1 MSSYIGDLNSI
12 VNSYAAT
19 AASSASRKSD
29 DTNSTSLGITDF
41 LTLMVAQFQNQS
53 LDSTADTS
61 DMLNQLVQMTV
72 VQAMSEMSEAM
83 KDVSDSNVMT
93 YTASLV
99 GKEVTVAA
107 FDEKGNFSEKVGTV
121 TGTAVYNGEH
131 VLYVDGESYT
141 MSQLMAVGRL
151 PEE

>member
-1 MSSYIGDLNSI
+1 MSSYIGDLSSI
-12 VNSYAAT
+12 VNSYTAA
-19 AASSASRKSD
+19 AASSATSSNTD
-29 DTNSTSLGITDF
+29 NTSLDMTDF

-53 LDSTADTS
+53 IDSTADTS

-72 VQAMSEMSEAM
+72 VQAMSEMSAAM
-83 KDVSDSNVMT
+83 QDVADSNVMA

-99 GKEVTVAA
+99 GKEVTVANYV
-107 FDEKGNFSEKVGTV
+107 DGNFTEKVGTV
-121 TGTAVYNGEH
+121 TGTAVYDGEH
-131 VLYVDGESYT
+131 ILYVDGEAYS

>member
-1 MSSYIGDLNSI
+1 MSSYIGDLNSV

-19 AASSASRKSD
+19 AASSTSKKSD
-29 DTNSTSLGITDF
+29 ETNSTSLSITDF

-53 LDSTADTS
+53 LDSSADTS

-107 FDEKGNFSEKVGTV
+107 FDEDGNFSEKVGTV

-131 VLYVDGESYT
+131 ILYVDGESYT